1 MRKYLYIKN
10 SDLFNKLDYGSITK
24 LNEIAVIKKYAKDES
39 VCCEG
44 GKVEGIMI
52 AGSGSFKVYKISENG
67 QIYILKIA
75 GSGESIAEVAV
86 LLEDA
91 AYPAN
96 VQALEESELAFIQ
109 KDDFLKLLRED
120 NKICLHILSKYASI
134 IFDFTQKIGDL
145 ALTSV
150 KERLMK
156 YFLSKCN
163 ENQSDE
169 FELNVSKLNL
179 AALIGTIPE
188 TISRVLKTLEKENI
202 IEIKLKEKKIK
213 LLKL

>member
-10 SDLFNKLDYGSITK
+10 SDLFHKLEGDSISK
-24 LNEIAVIKKYAKDES
+24 LNEIAVIKKYNKDES
-39 VCCEG
+39 VCFEC

-75 GSGESIAEVAV
+75 GPGESIAEVAV
-86 LLEDA
+86 LLENGI
-91 AYPAN
+91 YPAN
-96 VQALEESELAFIQ
+96 VQALEESEMAFIH
-109 KDDFLKLLRED
+109 KEAFMKLLRED

-134 IFDFTQKIGDL
+134 IYDFTQKIGDL
-145 ALTSV
+145 ALISV

-156 YFLSKCN
+156 YFISKCN
-163 ENQSDE
+163 ELQSDE

-188 TISRVLKTLEKENI
+188 TISRVFKTLEKENT
-202 IEIKLKEKKIK
+202 IEIKEKKIK
-213 LLKL
+213 ILKL